1 MSKETHEIDVANSGI
16 ITLLGLTEEDKERAT
31 SNEVSLARRMLLSR
45 ISQSKFMPGK
55 NDYKIV
61 LKGGPLEQSCPP
73 LSCSLSSLKLY
84 T

>member
-1 MSKETHEIDVANSGI
+1 MSKETHEIDVANGRI
-16 ITLLGLTEEDKERAT
+16 ITLLGLTEEDKGRAR
-31 SNEVSLARRMLLSR
+31 SHEVSLARHMFGWPY
-45 ISQSKFMPGK
+45 ISEEIHANKT
-55 NDYKIV
+55 DYKIV